1 MDPKRRGNH
10 LRATAKDEW
19 AMGNAKT
26 DFHWRVARDFALAA
40 CLAGGCMG
48 AGLPAKAQGP
58 SASQGSGSKS
68 PLLSAEGGRAI
79 VDAAR
84 DQEQPA
90 RAPRDC
96 SHLVQPKYR
105 NAGFGY

>member
-40 CLAGGCMG
+40 CLAGGCIV
-48 AGLPAKAQGP
+48 AGFPANAQVP
-58 SASQGSGSKS
+58 SASQGSGANSR
-68 PLLSAEGGRAI
+68 LLSAEGGREI
-79 VDAAR
+79 VGTAR
-84 DQEQPA
+84 DQNQTGRGPPD
-90 RAPRDC
+90 R
-96 SHLVQPKYR
+96 SHPCHQ
-105 NAGFGY
+105 N

>member
-48 AGLPAKAQGP
+48 AGFPAKAQAA
-58 SASQGSGSKS
+58 SASQGSGSNS
-68 PLLSAEGGRAI
+68 RLLSAEEGRAI
-79 VDAAR
+79 VDGAR
-84 DQEQPA
+84 GPDQPA
-90 RAPRDC
+90 RGPRDC
-96 SHLVQPKYR
+96 CHP
-105 NAGFGY
+105 GH